1 MNASIVSPAE
11 ARQEASDIK
20 THLINED
27 FPLAAV
33 DYLPSSLSIVPQEQ
47 RKNWISGDVSG
58 CQGVRKLAADRKC

>member
-47 RKNWISGDVSG
+47 RKELDFRGM
-58 CQGVRKLAADRKC
+58 CLAAKV